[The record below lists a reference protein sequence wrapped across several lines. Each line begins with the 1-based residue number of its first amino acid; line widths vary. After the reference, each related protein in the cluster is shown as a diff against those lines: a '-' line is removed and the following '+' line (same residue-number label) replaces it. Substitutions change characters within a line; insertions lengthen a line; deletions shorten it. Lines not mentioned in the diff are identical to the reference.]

1 MTMRTELDDGQ
12 LLRYSRH
19 ILLDELGIEG
29 QQQLLASSILVIGMG
44 GLGSAATPYLAA
56 GGVGALVLADGDSVD
71 LTNLQRQIVH
81 QESRLGVNKTQ
92 SAAVYLQQLN
102 PALGLTLLPQD
113 LDGDQLMD
121 AVSAVDLVLDCS
133 DRFATRQAVNQACV
147 AARKPLVSGSAL
159 GFSGQLVVFDVR
171 QANSPCYHCLFPTG
185 GETGEQRCA
194 TFGVLSP
201 LVGVMGA
208 LQATEAIKRLC
219 GLDPEAIGRL
229 LMYDS
234 LRGDWRTVRV
244 PRDPHCPVCHKR

>member
-1 MTMRTELDDGQ
+1 MTSNELSDSQ

-19 ILLDELGIEG
+19 ILLEELGIEG
-29 QQQLLASSILVIGMG
+29 QQQLLAAKVLVVGMG

-56 GGVGALVLADGDSVD
+56 GGIGALHLADGDQVD

-81 QESRLGVNKTQ
+81 HESRVGMNKAQ

-102 PALGLTLLPQD
+102 PALTLQLLPQD
-113 LDGDQLMD
+113 LAADSLAA

-147 AARKPLVSGSAL
+147 AAAKPLVSGSAL
-159 GFSGQLVVFDVR
+159 GFAGQLVVFDVR
-171 QANSPCYHCLFPTG
+171 QANSPCYHCLFPAG
-185 GETGEQRCA
+185 AETGEQRCA

-201 LVGVMGA
+201 LVGVIGA

-219 GLDPEAIGRL
+219 GLDPDAVGRL

-234 LRGDWRTVRV
+234 LRGDWRSIRV
-244 PRDPHCPVCHKR
+244 PRDPACPVCHAR